1 MVKKELRKFSQWFWK
16 VFLKWYD
23 GGGEHGIRSKMI
35 SKVEVS
41 FPSQNVNFPYIWRN
55 FWSFYF
61 FAPCLEDF
69 GVLMLFV
76 EKITSSK
83 TYFQMAFNILAV
95 DAYSRM
101 KLCTPTWLNRDYG
114 DWGVVDILAVDAY
127 SGVDVW
133 MPIFMGEA
141 CN

>member
-1 MVKKELRKFSQWFWK
+1 
-16 VFLKWYD
+16 
-23 GGGEHGIRSKMI
+23 
-35 SKVEVS
+35 
-41 FPSQNVNFPYIWRN
+41 
-55 FWSFYF
+55 
-61 FAPCLEDF
+61 
-69 GVLMLFV
+69 MLFV